1 MGESPSCKSGGYW
14 HCGIGDMFLVV
25 ERQDSTCP
33 NLDKP
38 LLLPLKYMAC
48 HARTYETSGRRHN
61 NLPVCPMK
69 DSQS

>member
-1 MGESPSCKSGGYW
+1 MVSLVAI
-14 HCGIGDMFLVV
+14 GIVVLEMFLEV

-48 HARTYETSGRRHN
+48 HARTYETSGVDTIICRF
-61 NLPVCPMK
+61 V
-69 DSQS
+69 Q